1 MSCAYKT
8 DSSPIAVRTPSPVWS
23 SWPSVAKAL
32 AAIVDIFHDVIE
44 MQRAAERTC
53 GRLWQRRRE
62 RQALL
67 ELDDRLLADVGV
79 SREQAER
86 QARKWFWQ

>member
-8 DSSPIAVRTPSPVWS
+8 DSSPTVVQVPSPVWPN
-23 SWPSVAKAL
+23 WPSVTRAL
-32 AAIVDIFHDVIE
+32 AALVDIVYDVIE

-67 ELDDRLLADVGV
+67 ELDDRLLNDVGV

>member
-8 DSSPIAVRTPSPVWS
+8 DSSPIVVQTSSPPWPV
-23 SWPSVAKAL
+23 WPSVTRAL
-32 AAIVDIFHDVIE
+32 ATLLDIVRDVIE

-79 SREQAER
+79 SRQQAER

>member
-8 DSSPIAVRTPSPVWS
+8 DASPIVVQTPTPVCPN
-23 SWPSVAKAL
+23 WPSATKAL
-32 AAIVDIFHDVIE
+32 AAIVDIFHDVIK

-53 GRLWQRRRE
+53 GRPWQRRRE

-67 ELDDRLLADVGV
+67 ELDDRLLDDVGV
-79 SREQAER
+79 SREQAEH
-86 QARKWFWQ
+86 QAAKWFWQ